1 MTQIYAF
8 SQGFE
13 EFFSASQQ
21 FEHLVN
27 RLRSKEAAQME
38 HGEIEDLVDQEGREL
53 LRRLFQGYLD
63 RRCSNEVQHEAI
75 EGSDGLRPRHREECG
90 RHLETLFGTV
100 RVRREGY
107 SAAGLGSLF
116 PLDAELNLPVDQ
128 YSDGVRRRTA
138 IKLSFSPYIS
148 WAEPF

>member
-75 EGSDGLRPRHREECG
+75 EDPTVFALGIERSVAAISRRSLARCACAEKAIALRVLAVFFR
-90 RHLETLFGTV
+90 
-100 RVRREGY
+100 
-107 SAAGLGSLF
+107 SM
-116 PLDAELNLPVDQ
+116 
-128 YSDGVRRRTA
+128 
-138 IKLSFSPYIS
+138 LS
-148 WAEPF
+148 